1 MTEEQHEA
9 ALRRIEELIEHPISR
24 ELNQLVQQ
32 THAHE
37 KRFQPAPCSQLSDLL
52 PPPEIVDAAERVK
65 VWMEVN
71 GYQNWQL
78 AGICDRR
85 IAHQRDQMQATLLLA
100 ARWGISSDGYSA
112 EVSSQI
118 RCWIIGGMKGDA
130 PKAPDYY
137 PANA

>member
-1 MTEEQHEA
+1 MEITDQIPA
-9 ALRRIEELIEHPISR
+9 PKDP
-24 ELNQLVQQ
+24 
-32 THAHE
+32 E
-37 KRFQPAPCSQLSDLL
+37 KADCPSAPCSQLSDLL
-52 PPPEIVDAAERVK
+52 PPAEIVEAAERVK

-85 IAHQRDQMQATLLLA
+85 IAYQRDQMESALMLA

-112 EVSSQI
+112 EVSSRI
-118 RCWIIGGMKGDA
+118 RCWIIGGMKGEA

-137 PANA
+137 PANVNNPATGSK